1 MSESESVLSCY
12 LFAMKTFNSSF
23 AEIDDMDL
31 GLFLDLLNVY
41 DKVNDA
47 EKEKNDNKI
56 RYKVLDN

>member
-1 MSESESVLSCY
+1 
-12 LFAMKTFNSSF
+12 MKTFNSSF

-41 DKVNDA
+41 DKVNET